1 MSGYVFLPSGMEAFK
16 EITELTGGSV
26 FLNLTETKLKHFF
39 QVVWKKENMEIAW
52 TNGSW
57 FWCHEEY
64 VNRSEIV
71 SNYSL
76 RLDRIQEN
84 DRGRYFIEVNDRDGR
99 TVYECVANLKVGE
112 YHLITL
118 AFN

>member
-1 MSGYVFLPSGMEAFK
+1 MSRYVFLPSEVETFK
-16 EITELTGGSV
+16 EITELIGGSV

-39 QVVWKKENMEIAW
+39 QVVWKKENTEIAW

-57 FWCHEEY
+57 FWYHEEY

-76 RLDRIQEN
+76 RLNRIQER
-84 DRGRYFIEVNDRDGR
+84 DCGRYSIEVNDRDGR
-99 TVYECVANLKVGE
+99 TVYEGIANVKVGE
-112 YHLITL
+112 YHLKML
-118 AFN
+118 SLS

>member
-1 MSGYVFLPSGMEAFK
+1 MSSYVFLPSGVETFK
-16 EITELTGGSV
+16 EITELIGGSM

-39 QVVWKKENMEIAW
+39 QVVWKKENTKIAW

-57 FWCHEEY
+57 FWYHKEY

-76 RLDRIQEN
+76 RLDRIQKR
-84 DRGRYFIEVNDRDGR
+84 DRGRYSIEVNDRDGR
-99 TVYECVANLKVGE
+99 TVYECIADVKVGE
-112 YHLITL
+112 YHLKML
-118 AFN
+118 SLS